1 MGVKM
6 PKKSKPQRP
15 SRDEFEIE
23 ELGNS
28 LVEAHQEEN
37 EVILTVWQKDPVQG
51 KIVKLDG
58 QTKMVH
64 IQSETETLRVK
75 FIDILKVESAPQ

>member
-28 LVEAHQEEN
+28 LVEAYEEKN
-37 EVILTVWQKDPVQG
+37 EVILTVWQKELVQG

-64 IQSETETLRVK
+64 IQSETETIKVK

>member
-28 LVEAHQEEN
+28 LVEAYEEEN

-64 IQSETETLRVK
+64 LQSETETVRVK
-75 FIDILKVESAPQ
+75 FIDILKMESAPL